1 MGKRTCTVLIA
12 GDLAPIGRPEQL
24 LVEGDVDGT
33 FGDVLPMIRG
43 ADCCIANL
51 ECPLTTRS
59 KHAAK
64 AGPKMKADPRVASA
78 MKAAGV
84 SVVSL
89 ANNHAFD
96 YGLDGVE
103 ETRSALDRHSIK
115 WLGVGENAE
124 KAKAPLF
131 IDLDGVRLGL
141 VVYAEHEFNW
151 QGDDR
156 WCTSMLEPAENV
168 LQIQEVAGRCDALVV
183 LIHGGPEN
191 WHYPSP
197 RIVKI
202 CRAFA
207 RAGASAVLVAHAHAI
222 MGSEVHQGVPIVYG
236 LGNFLFHSSET
247 KPLSWRLGLVARLRV
262 GQKGVVRIE
271 HVPILADAETG
282 CLRLCAAEKQSAF
295 DEFYGTLCEPLA
307 NMAHIEEQWRLFCA
321 AQVPHLTKEIL
332 KGLMAMCPGA
342 VTQRILPR
350 GKPPHEASYYRKGA
364 SLLRGLTTCENHQD
378 MLKEICEMMRL
389 GRLARYRQKV
399 RETELV
405 VVPSFIE

>member
-1 MGKRTCTVLIA
+1 
-12 GDLAPIGRPEQL
+12 
-24 LVEGDVDGT
+24 
-33 FGDVLPMIRG
+33 
-43 ADCCIANL
+43 
-51 ECPLTTRS
+51 
-59 KHAAK
+59 
-64 AGPKMKADPRVASA
+64 MKADPRVASA

-222 MGSEVHQGVPIVYG
+222 MGSEVHQGEG
-236 LGNFLFHSSET
+236 
-247 KPLSWRLGLVARLRV
+247 
-262 GQKGVVRIE
+262 
-271 HVPILADAETG
+271 
-282 CLRLCAAEKQSAF
+282 
-295 DEFYGTLCEPLA
+295 
-307 NMAHIEEQWRLFCA
+307 
-321 AQVPHLTKEIL
+321 
-332 KGLMAMCPGA
+332 
-342 VTQRILPR
+342 
-350 GKPPHEASYYRKGA
+350 
-364 SLLRGLTTCENHQD
+364 
-378 MLKEICEMMRL
+378 
-389 GRLARYRQKV
+389 
-399 RETELV
+399 
-405 VVPSFIE
+405 